1 MPSSPLSIPRPPH
14 FAKRFIFGLSRF
26 TWRWLLRAAIV
37 VALFL
42 LAVTSGF
49 AAYAL
54 LMLPPVDPWHTT
66 RLKGEFTAGDESGL
80 DFAGYQALEAKLF
93 EAQREAVAAMP
104 TNAPYYIGSRY
115 DPNGPALRLAPGQP
129 YNRSTRRTPA
139 QVQGAALLIHGLSDS
154 PYSMQ
159 NVADELFAHGFEVTI
174 LRLPGHG
181 TLPAGMVHMQYEDW
195 MAAMHVAARDIS
207 ARLPKN
213 LPFYMAGYSTGGTL
227 SLTYALDAIA
237 PGADASLRAPT
248 RVLLFSAAVELPR
261 AAALTPI
268 LDLFA
273 KVPIRAFEKVNWQ
286 SIGPEYDPYKFM
298 SFPVNATRQVF
309 NATQVLQKKLLEA
322 EQAGRLRQLPSIVA
336 FQSAVDSTTGSHGI
350 ATTLFGRLK
359 GAQHR
364 LVLFDVNRHQRY
376 DFVRRPGPG
385 AQVQEVTNGFASG
398 TRSHTLVLLTN
409 RARDTDEIEVREYT
423 PGQRQPVVTSPG
435 LAWPEHV
442 VSVGHVSVPFPPND
456 PVYGYIP
463 GSGANGIP
471 SIGSWAVRGEEGA
484 LVLPLGAL
492 PRLRA
497 NPFWSVLKAQLD
509 AVATADTTAEQGGRG
524 GSQSRP

>member
-1 MPSSPLSIPRPPH
+1 M
-14 FAKRFIFGLSRF
+14 
-26 TWRWLLRAAIV
+26 RAAMLA
-37 VALFL
+37 ALVL

-54 LMLPPVDPWHTT
+54 LMLPPVDPWHVT
-66 RLKGEFTAGDESGL
+66 RLNGEFTAGDEAGL

-93 EAQREAVAAMP
+93 EAQRAAVATMP
-104 TNAPYYIGSRY
+104 TDAPYYLGSRY

-129 YNRSTRRTPA
+129 YNRSSRRTPA
-139 QVQGAALLIHGLSDS
+139 QVRGAALLIHGLSDS

-159 NVADELFAHGFEVTI
+159 SVADVLLANGFEVTI

-181 TLPAGMVHMQYEDW
+181 TLPSGMVHMQYEDW
-195 MAAMHVAARDIS
+195 VAAMHVAARDIS

-237 PGADASLRAPT
+237 PGADVSLRAPT
-248 RVLLFSAAVELPR
+248 RVLLFSAAVELPS

-273 KVPIRAFEKVNWQ
+273 KVPIRSFEKVNWQ
-286 SIGPEYDPYKFM
+286 SIGPEYDPYKFV
-298 SFPVNATRQVF
+298 SFPVNATRQVY
-309 NATQVLQKKLLEA
+309 NATQHLQKKLLEA
-322 EQAGRLRQLPSIVA
+322 EQAGRLAQLPSIVA
-336 FQSAVDSTTGSHGI
+336 FQSAVDSTTGAHGV
-350 ATTLFGRLK
+350 ATTVFGRLK

-385 AQVQEVTNGFASG
+385 ALVQEVTTGFASG

-409 RARDTDEIEVREYT
+409 RTRDSDDIETREYA
-423 PGQRQPVVTSPG
+423 PGQREPVITVPG
-435 LAWPEHV
+435 LGWPAHV
-442 VSVGHVSVPFPPND
+442 VSVGHVSMPFPPDD
-456 PVYGYIP
+456 PLYGYMP
-463 GSGANGIP
+463 GSGANGVP

-497 NPFWSVLKAQLD
+497 NPFWSVLKAQLE
-509 AVATADTTAEQGGRG
+509 AVAAADTTGTTK
-524 GSQSRP
+524 